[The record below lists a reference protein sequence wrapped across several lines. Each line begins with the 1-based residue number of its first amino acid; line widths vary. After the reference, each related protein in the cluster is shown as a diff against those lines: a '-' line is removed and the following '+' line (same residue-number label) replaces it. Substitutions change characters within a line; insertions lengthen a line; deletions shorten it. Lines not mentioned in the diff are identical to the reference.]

1 MMTENAKIRIFE
13 SLIFSFETKARGL
26 FGLDREGGAPDRPT
40 EPSHTRKR
48 AEGSFPSYTVSET
61 PAMDPAAGSSSSSIG
76 GATGNNPLDLRN
88 LLNIDRADRVF
99 QELLRQV
106 AVQSAEIREL
116 RQLLARCVTQE
127 MLQKVGAALQVS

>member
-1 MMTENAKIRIFE
+1 MVWH
-13 SLIFSFETKARGL
+13 
-26 FGLDREGGAPDRPT
+26 REGGAPDRPT

>member
-1 MMTENAKIRIFE
+1 MVWH
-13 SLIFSFETKARGL
+13 
-26 FGLDREGGAPDRPT
+26 REGGAPDRPT

-61 PAMDPAAGSSSSSIG
+61 LAMDPAAGSSSSSSIG